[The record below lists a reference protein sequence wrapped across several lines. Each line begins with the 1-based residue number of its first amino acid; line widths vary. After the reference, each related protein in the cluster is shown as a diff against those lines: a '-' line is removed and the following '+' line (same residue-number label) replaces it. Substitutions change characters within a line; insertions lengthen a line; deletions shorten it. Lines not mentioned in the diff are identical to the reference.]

1 VKGVD
6 WFMFRSI
13 FDIIKLPQLSNVI
26 FRRLGR
32 TYRKPRISYV
42 ITCHFHTPEVP
53 TEPTVGALKEVEG
66 QSIEGL
72 DIVQRLFNSRPVWSR
87 RAVMYHLGDKAKRV
101 KYLLPC
107 VAYYWIGGP
116 WRTFWTKF
124 GYDPRKNPAAK
135 M

>member
-1 VKGVD
+1 MERYNK
-6 WFMFRSI
+6 
-13 FDIIKLPQLSNVI
+13 
-26 FRRLGR
+26 
-32 TYRKPRISYV
+32 
-42 ITCHFHTPEVP
+42 
-53 TEPTVGALKEVEG
+53 
-66 QSIEGL
+66 EGL
-72 DIVQRLFNSRPVWSR
+72 DTVQRLFNIRPVWSR
-87 RAVMYHLGDKAKRV
+87 RAIVYHLGEKAKRV